1 MSALIFV
8 ALAAAWAVY
17 LVPKALKQS
26 EDAEAT
32 RSVESFSDRLRVLDP
47 RKAVAATAEVVE
59 ALAPRTPASVVDEAA
74 QRPSRDQDE
83 DEYVV
88 EPVRLTPL
96 QLRLRRQAARQA
108 AARRRRVLGLL
119 LLTLVAT
126 VALAAG
132 GVIGWVFLVAP
143 VALITAWL
151 VACRLM
157 VKKETAARTRVV
169 KKRRTT
175 LADQALADEDA
186 PVVEEVAQRPSRDQE
201 AAADEVGDNTEE
213 IPAVG
218 AASPSTWEPVPM
230 TLPTY
235 VAKATA
241 SRTVRTID
249 LDSTGV
255 WSSGRNEGDSELA
268 REAEAQRRSSKTEA
282 EQAAERRATGS

>member
-1 MSALIFV
+1 MSAFIFV

-32 RSVESFSDRLRVLDP
+32 RAVESFSDRLRVLDP
-47 RKAVAATAEVVE
+47 RTARSSEVPLVE
-59 ALAPRTPASVVDEAA
+59 EVA
-74 QRPSRDQDE
+74 QRPSRDHDIEAVAAEETEEAE

-108 AARRRRVLGLL
+108 AQRRRRVLGLL
-119 LLTLVAT
+119 LLGLVT
-126 VALAAG
+126 VAGLVLAGQVSAGWLAAP
-132 GVIGWVFLVAP
+132 L
-143 VALITAWL
+143 ALITAWL

-157 VKKETAARTRVV
+157 VKKETAARVRVV

-175 LADQALADEDA
+175 LADQVLAAETPA
-186 PVVEEVAQRPSRDQE
+186 PAAEPEAETAVAESE
-201 AAADEVGDNTEE
+201 HNTEE

-218 AASPSTWEPVPM
+218 VASASTWEPVPV

-235 VAKATA
+235 VAKAPA

-249 LDSTGV
+249 LDATGV
-255 WSSGRNEGDSELA
+255 WTSGRHEGDSELA
-268 REAEAQRRSSKTEA
+268 READATRRTQREAD
-282 EQAAERRATGS
+282 QAAEAAETARRATGS